1 MVTLD
6 SVNQGTCQLSQGWQA
21 KWVARTGAVHM
32 HEIGLHLVDRGSQ
45 STRYGQIEPGLKE
58 VDTVRFETQAT
69 CRLEAVR
76 VCLCNKRHLPTG
88 I

>member
-1 MVTLD
+1 M
-6 SVNQGTCQLSQGWQA
+6 
-21 KWVARTGAVHM
+21 ARTGAVHM

-58 VDTVRFETQAT
+58 VDTVRLETQAT